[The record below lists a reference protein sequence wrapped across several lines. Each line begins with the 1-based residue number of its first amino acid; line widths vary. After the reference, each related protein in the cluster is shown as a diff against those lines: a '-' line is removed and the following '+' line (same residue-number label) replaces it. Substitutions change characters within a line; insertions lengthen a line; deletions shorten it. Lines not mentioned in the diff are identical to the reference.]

1 MPRFTP
7 ETAVIALE
15 LQQLVAEFANDL
27 DFNDGLNIWSFYAE
41 DGEFAVGDFTYKGQA
56 AIRKFYSDRKERM
69 LPSLKDGIRVAAH
82 TFLNL
87 RVAVEGRDR
96 GVVHFTNVNYG
107 GEGKPPQL
115 GTITPA
121 MVTACRMDFRREAD
135 GEWRIT
141 RFSGSP
147 LFVGDDPVTKR
158 MLLKNDGKN

>member
-15 LQQLVAEFANDL
+15 LQQIVAEFAADL
-27 DFNDGLNIWSFYAE
+27 DSNDGMNICDFYAA
-41 DGEFAVGDFTYKGQA
+41 DGEFAVGDFSHKGHA
-56 AIRKFYSDRKERM
+56 AIRKFYADRKERM
-69 LPSLKDGIRVAAH
+69 LPQLKDGIRVAAH
-82 TFLNL
+82 TFLNV
-87 RVAVEGRDR
+87 RVKVESASDAI
-96 GVVHFTNVNYG
+96 VHFTNVNYG

-115 GTITPA
+115 GTISPA

-158 MLLKNDGKN
+158 MLLKKS